1 MFIINHRRI
10 FYIFSAILALASL
23 FFTFYYGLR
32 LGIDFTGGSLLEVE
46 YQNARPDIS
55 VLQKNVESL
64 NIGNVSIQPSGDK
77 EVIVRSKDLSEDMHQ
92 QVLSAL
98 SSKGADA
105 ITEKKFDSIG
115 PVIGSELKSK
125 SITGMLVVVMM
136 IILYIAFAFR
146 KVSQP
151 VSSFYFGL
159 FAVVALIHDVT
170 IPTGIFAALGHFK
183 GVEIDIL
190 FVTALLTVLGFSV
203 HDTIVVYDR
212 TRENLRKGIGRTFE
226 ETVGISVNQTIV
238 RSINTS
244 LTVLLVLLAVFFY
257 GGASTKYFSLAL
269 IIGVVFGTYSSI
281 FLASPLLVTL
291 HKFQLGR
298 GTKKKK

>member
-1 MFIINHRRI
+1 MFIVNHRKI
-10 FYIFSAILALASL
+10 FYIISAMLAIAGVFLT
-23 FFTFYYGLR
+23 FFYGLK
-32 LGIDFTGGSLLEVE
+32 LGIDFTGGTVLEVE
-46 YQNARPDIS
+46 YQGARPEVS
-55 VLQKNVESL
+55 ELQESIKGL
-64 NIGNVSIQPSGDK
+64 DIGNASLQPTG
-77 EVIVRSKDLSEDMHQ
+77 ERGLIMRSKDLSEDMHQ
-92 QVLSAL
+92 QVLARLNSGGSDPL
-98 SSKGADA
+98 
-105 ITEKKFDSIG
+105 IEKKFDSIG
-115 PVIGSELKSK
+115 PVVGKELRNK
-125 SITGMLVVVMM
+125 SITGMIIVVVV

-159 FAVVALIHDVT
+159 FAVVALVHDIT
-170 IPTGIFAALGHFK
+170 IPTGVFAALGHYY

-212 TRENLRKGIGRTFE
+212 TRENLRKGVGKTFE
-226 ETVGISVNQTIV
+226 ETVGISLSQTIV

-291 HKFQLGR
+291 HKWQLS
-298 GTKKKK
+298 KKGKK

>member
-1 MFIINHRRI
+1 MFIVNHRRI
-10 FYIFSAILALASL
+10 FYIISILLALAGL
-23 FFTFYYGLR
+23 FCTFYYGLR

-46 YQNARPDIS
+46 YSGARPEIS
-55 VLQKNVESL
+55 VLQKNIEGIE
-64 NIGNVSIQPSGDK
+64 IGNVTMQPTGEK
-77 EVIVRSKDLSEDMHQ
+77 GLIVKTKDLTEEIHQ
-92 QVLSAL
+92 QLLAKLSL
-98 SSKGADA
+98 DGNSQLV
-105 ITEKKFDSIG
+105 EKKFDSIG

-125 SITGMLVVVMM
+125 SITGILIVVVV

-170 IPTGIFAALGHFK
+170 IPTGVFAVLGHLY
-183 GVEIDIL
+183 GVEVDIL

-226 ETVGISVNQTIV
+226 ETVGISLGQTFV

-257 GGASTKYFSLAL
+257 GGESTKYFSLAL

-291 HKFQLGR
+291 HKWQLSRKG
-298 GTKKKK
+298 KK